1 MNKQSPAV
9 KYMCDILAA
18 PSVASVRCLPLRV
31 RFKRLPEGLSDD
43 DDPGSMG
50 PSGDKCMNVT
60 AEHAAELAHL
70 SSRQASG
77 HGLRTSGILAP
88 LLSEDPLEYRSDC
101 ARRLDMYQSWLDLDV
116 PLDISLVRSGDF
128 RLALVRHQ
136 DACLR
141 QVPHYMH
148 IVHCDGTILIIPH
161 TVYPQHACCRVSF
174 LEWLSFCRC
183 DVHMCVG
190 E

>member
-1 MNKQSPAV
+1 MNKQSSAV
-9 KYMCDILAA
+9 KHMCDTPAA
-18 PSVASVRCLPLRV
+18 PSVAPVRCLPLRV

-43 DDPGSMG
+43 DDPGSMD
-50 PSGDKCMNVT
+50 PPGDESMNVT

-77 HGLRTSGILAP
+77 HGLRIPGTLAP

-101 ARRLDMYQSWLDLDV
+101 ARRLDMHQSWLDLDV
-116 PLDISLVRSGDF
+116 SLDISLVRSGDF

-136 DACLR
+136 EACLR

-148 IVHCDGTILIIPH
+148 TVHRDGIIPIIRH
-161 TVYPQHACCRVSF
+161 TVYPQHACYRVF
-174 LEWLSFCRC
+174 LEWLPFCRC

>member
-9 KYMCDILAA
+9 KYMCDTPAA
-18 PSVASVRCLPLRV
+18 PSVAPVRCLPLRV

-43 DDPGSMG
+43 DDPGSMD
-50 PSGDKCMNVT
+50 PPGDEYMNVT

-70 SSRQASG
+70 SSRQVRGYGFRVSG
-77 HGLRTSGILAP
+77 TLAP
-88 LLSEDPLEYRSDC
+88 LLSEDPLESTSDC

-128 RLALVRHQ
+128 RLALLRHSE
-136 DACLR
+136 ACLR

-148 IVHCDGTILIIPH
+148 TVHRDGIIPIIRH
-161 TVYPQHACCRVSF
+161 TVYPQHVCYRIF
-174 LEWLSFCRC
+174 LEWLPFCRC